1 MIYLILID
9 MKRFI
14 LSACLLV
21 FGAMHLGA
29 QEVVYSLNDE
39 DGVYSAGDKVVVY
52 AEATEDVSVTYDIM
66 NSGVDTLDTRTV
78 KLKKGKKK
86 AVYSKK
92 HKETCHIVLNLSYE
106 GLETPVAVGFV
117 VAPENFT
124 AGYDCPPDLREF
136 WDDQVAQ
143 LRKLPIESSLVKVT
157 KCKEKGF
164 EKTECH
170 DLTLNMPE
178 GRPVRGYMAL
188 PKDAEKGSLPI
199 IIFAHS
205 AGVNKHFNYATPER
219 AVQYS
224 KYGRGCISVD
234 INAHGMENAQP
245 QEYYDGLYNGEL
257 NRYPDRKIT
266 GHKDYYF
273 RLMFLRLVRTL
284 DYLTTLP
291 EWDGKTVL
299 VYGESQGGAQA
310 MALSGIDNRVTA
322 CVAIVPAMNDL
333 GASKQGRPACWPKA
347 RNSRMNKDNPLAD
360 EILPYYD
367 AALLSTMSKAD
378 YWIEIGLVDKTCPPP
393 AIWTAINV
401 IKGKC
406 IVHTFPFRPHHRPVA
421 PYLEDWKKTNYD
433 PRIEWM
439 NEYLSIL

>member
-9 MKRFI
+9 MKRFF

-21 FGAMHLGA
+21 LGAMHLSA

-52 AEATEDVSVTYDIM
+52 AEASEDVSVTYVIM
-66 NSGVDTLDTRTV
+66 NYGVDSLGTKTV
-78 KLKKGKKK
+78 NLKKGKKK

-106 GLETPVAVGFV
+106 GLKTPVAVGFV

-124 AGYDCPPDLREF
+124 AGYECPADMREF
-136 WDDQVAQ
+136 WDNQVAQ
-143 LRKLPIESSLVKVT
+143 MRKVDIEASLVEVKE
-157 KCKEKGF
+157 CKDKSL
-164 EKTECH
+164 KKYECH
-170 DLTLNMPE
+170 DLTLNMHE
-178 GRPVRGYMAL
+178 GRPVRGYISW
-188 PKDAEKGSLPI
+188 PKGAEKESLPI
-199 IIFAHS
+199 VIFAHS
-205 AGVNKHFNYATPER
+205 AGVNKSFNYATPER
-219 AVQYS
+219 AIMYAR
-224 KYGRGCISVD
+224 YGNGCIAVD

-245 QEYYDGLYNGEL
+245 QEYYDGLFNGEM
-257 NRYPDRKIT
+257 NRYQDRKIT

-284 DYLTTLP
+284 DYLTSMP
-291 EWDGKTVL
+291 EWDGKKVL

-347 RNSRMNKDNPLAD
+347 RESRMNKDNPIAD
-360 EILPYYD
+360 KVLPYYD
-367 AALLSTMSKAD
+367 ASLLSTLSKSE

-393 AIWTAINV
+393 AIWSSINV
-401 IKGKC
+401 IKNRC
-406 IVHTFPFRPHHRPVA
+406 IVHTFPFRPHHKPVA
-421 PYLEDWKKTNYD
+421 PYLEDWKNTNYN

-439 NEYLSIL
+439 KEYLK